1 MFPYI
6 ISLFTLRV
14 VLLFSVMGFVV
25 FPIAE
30 KGRMANVKSLKEAIL
45 KEIYVIIYFH
55 PWGCRR
61 RGLIE

>member
-1 MFPYI
+1 MLWDLSFFPT
-6 ISLFTLRV
+6 S
-14 VLLFSVMGFVV
+14 
-25 FPIAE
+25 E
-30 KGRMANVKSLKEAIL
+30 KRRMANVKSLKEAIL